1 MKLGG
6 NRYTVQ
12 AKWKGGRT
20 DAYVSIVEG
29 ERGPFPPPP
38 KKVVRRNFNLFHL
51 CFTNEIR
58 GLFTT
63 FFLLMWGFFYYLKA
77 LLLRFSPFGGAFSP
91 FKGLS
96 ATFFLYVEVFFLRFS
111 CGESFFLPFEGLSAT
126 FFFPCGSVVFGFIGT
141 LFSLPH
147 PLPKFRRGLMPA
159 CPLTP
164 MSSMQY
170 NDSLTASCH
179 FRDILK

>member
-1 MKLGG
+1 MG
-6 NRYTVQ
+6 V
-12 AKWKGGRT
+12 
-20 DAYVSIVEG
+20 
-29 ERGPFPPPP
+29 F
-38 KKVVRRNFNLFHL
+38 
-51 CFTNEIR
+51 
-58 GLFTT
+58 
-63 FFLLMWGFFYYLKA
+63 
-77 LLLRFSPFGGAFSP
+77 FSPFKSLSATFSSMWGPFYYVFSPYVGLFLLFEGPFATFFSFWGPFSP

-126 FFFPCGSVVFGFIGT
+126 FFPCGNVVFGFMGT

-170 NDSLTASCH
+170 NDSLAASCH